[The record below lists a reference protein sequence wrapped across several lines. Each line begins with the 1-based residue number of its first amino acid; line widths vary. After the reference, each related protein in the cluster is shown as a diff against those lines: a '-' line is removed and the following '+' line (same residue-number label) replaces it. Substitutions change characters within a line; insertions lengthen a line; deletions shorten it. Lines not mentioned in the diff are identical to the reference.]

1 MNTSN
6 FKRAAAVSTALLIAT
21 LGAGCNSDKE
31 SSTPN
36 PPPVGGAPSPSPSP
50 VPSPSP
56 SPSPTTTDL
65 PGKVADGYLVGATVC
80 LDTNANMKCDT
91 SEPAATSTAGGAFT
105 LAVPDGVDAS
115 LHSIVVQVSETTVD
129 EDTGAAVGK
138 PFVLSAPAGESDFIS
153 PITTVVHGMLQLN
166 PALTLDDAV
175 AQVKL
180 RIGASSDVNLF
191 EDYVAAED
199 ASTAVADDY
208 ERLHRIA
215 QVAAK
220 TLAENQEVIMEAAS
234 TQGVDT
240 TESGVALLALVTNEA
255 IGGLE
260 SAAAA
265 VDETGDAF
273 DVDAVTVQT
282 ADVTDLALQVQQAE
296 TVASTTKITIQSLM
310 SQGAYWLWASTD
322 EGESEYEHGFVKAG
336 TEANRIDESWSYYD
350 SGSWVEGG
358 AEDMSYHLTAT
369 GWAASADMAANYTV
383 SYQSDGSA
391 IFDDE
396 NTDFA
401 LKFSAAELDVAGQP
415 IKDYLGYESHVMVAD
430 SISGNPVFSTGA
442 KIYQVNFIVAN
453 DAYVLH
459 SWTDCDPTALYNGDC
474 NVAWGALQGGP
485 AHNFAELLYPA
496 GGPPVG
502 NWFSVGTGIEIRLVA
517 GGGVHVTDRIDP
529 QNPVVTFTPGAWQYR
544 TVHDQQIIMI
554 TLPEQF
560 TERLWDAGQQIL
572 AVRDGYVR
580 RGTFTPAGT
589 PETFGE
595 INFNEQAFEDIQGAS
610 SIY

>member
-1 MNTSN
+1 M
-6 FKRAAAVSTALLIAT
+6 
-21 LGAGCNSDKE
+21 
-31 SSTPN
+31 
-36 PPPVGGAPSPSPSP
+36 
-50 VPSPSP
+50 
-56 SPSPTTTDL
+56 
-65 PGKVADGYLVGATVC
+65 GKVADGYLVGATVC

-91 SEPAATSTAGGAFT
+91 SEPAATTTAGGAFT
-105 LAVPDGVDAS
+105 LVVPNGVDAS
-115 LHSIVVQVSETTVD
+115 AYSIVVQVSETTVD

-191 EDYVAAED
+191 EDYVAGED

-220 TLAENQEVIMEAAS
+220 TLAANQEVIMQAAS

-240 TESGVALLALVTNEA
+240 TESGAALLALVTNEA

-273 DVDAVTVQT
+273 NVNAVTVQT

-296 TVASTTKITIQSLM
+296 AVASTTKITIQSLM
-310 SQGAYWLWASTD
+310 SQGAYWLWASTNG
-322 EGESEYEHGFVKAG
+322 GEPEYEHGFVKAG
-336 TEANRIDESWSYYD
+336 AEANRVDESWSYYD
-350 SGSWVEGG
+350 SGSWVAGEAG
-358 AEDMSYHLTAT
+358 DDTYHLTAS
-369 GWAASADMAANYTV
+369 GWVPSADMGANYSV
-383 SYQSDGSA
+383 SYEIDGSA
-391 IFDDE
+391 TFDLDD
-396 NTDFA
+396 TDFS
-401 LKFSAAELDVAGQP
+401 LKFTAAELDVSGKP
-415 IKDYLGYESHVMVAD
+415 IKDYLGYETHTLVAD
-430 SISGNPVFSTGA
+430 SIAGNPLFSTGA

-453 DAYVLH
+453 DTYTLP
-459 SWTDCDPTALYNGDC
+459 SWHDCDPTAEYNGDC

-485 AHNFAELLYPA
+485 AHNFTELLYPA
-496 GGPPVG
+496 GSPPVG
-502 NWFSVGTGIEIRLVA
+502 NWFGVGSNFDIRLVV
-517 GGGVHVTDRIDP
+517 GGGVHITDSIDP

-544 TVHDQQIIMI
+544 TVHGQQIIMI
-554 TLPEQF
+554 TLPDRF
-560 TERLWDAGQQIL
+560 TSRLWDPGQQIL

-595 INFNEQAFEDIQGAS
+595 INFNQKAFEDIQGAS